1 MALTLKLTMGYE
13 DTDFTRI
20 YTTTIPNSIAA
31 AVKDNIKDINTSLL
45 GGTAGGMESFFISDD
60 GDYLQAII
68 AAKLIRTDEETITI
82 EPAS

>member
-20 YTTTIPNSIAA
+20 YTATVPNSLAASVKVNIIA
-31 AVKDNIKDINTSLL
+31 INNSLS
-45 GGTAGGMESFFISDD
+45 GGTADGMESFFISDD
-60 GDYLQAII
+60 GDYLKAII
-68 AAKLIRTDEETITI
+68 AAKFISVEEETITI